1 MRQLIVL
8 ICDLTERVDYALRL
22 PLGCQCEAVEHLHQ
36 FHCMKVA
43 AVVFDA
49 NPLAVVFKREPERLV
64 NFRMGGRCHV
74 VLV

>member
-1 MRQLIVL
+1 
-8 ICDLTERVDYALRL
+8 
-22 PLGCQCEAVEHLHQ
+22 
-36 FHCMKVA
+36 
-43 AVVFDA
+43 VFDA